1 MAEPLG
7 ISKVGQTV
15 LIESQI
21 WHQLA
26 RSVAL
31 CSEGLEKGQWPLL
44 TLIPD
49 SSVSPRMPL
58 VRFMLLSWCWSSE
71 RMSLSE
77 SMCEFF
83 KGNCLE
89 LQKFLLPAQSLLV
102 SAARSCGDLSS
113 WHWNPRLGD
122 LMWTWDS
129 SLPRYPS

>member
-15 LIESQI
+15 LMESQI

-49 SSVSPRMPL
+49 SSVPPIMPL
-58 VRFMLLSWCWSSE
+58 LPFKLLPRSWSSE
-71 RMSLSE
+71 GVSLS
-77 SMCEFF
+77 
-83 KGNCLE
+83 
-89 LQKFLLPAQSLLV
+89 
-102 SAARSCGDLSS
+102 
-113 WHWNPRLGD
+113 W
-122 LMWTWDS
+122 
-129 SLPRYPS
+129 